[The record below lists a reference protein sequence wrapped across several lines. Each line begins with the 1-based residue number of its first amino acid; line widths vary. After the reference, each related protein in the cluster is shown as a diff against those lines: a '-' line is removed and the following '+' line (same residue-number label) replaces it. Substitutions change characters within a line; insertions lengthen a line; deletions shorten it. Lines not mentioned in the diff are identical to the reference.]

1 MLSLS
6 LRVLP
11 AAIVCLV
18 GALSGDAA
26 EAADA
31 AHGQDVFL
39 TECADC
45 HSMTV
50 GRAKKG
56 PSLAGIIGRK
66 AGTSPEFG
74 QFSAAMQGSGITWT
88 PDRLT
93 AYLRN
98 PRGAVPGGTMKY
110 DGLADDKAVADLI
123 AFLAKPK

>member
-1 MLSLS
+1 MQSLS

-18 GALSGDAA
+18 GVLSGDVA

-56 PSLAGIIGRK
+56 PSLAGVVGRK

-88 PDRLT
+88 PERLT
-93 AYLRN
+93 TYLRD
-98 PRGAVPGGTMKY
+98 PRRAVPGGTMKY
-110 DGLADDKAVADLI
+110 DGLADDKAVADLV
-123 AFLAKPK
+123 AFLAKSK

>member
-6 LRVLP
+6 PRAFP
-11 AAIVCLV
+11 TAIACLV
-18 GALSGDAA
+18 VALSGGAA
-26 EAADA
+26 VAADA

-56 PSLAGIIGRK
+56 PSLAGIVGRK

-74 QFSAAMQGSGITWT
+74 QFSSALQGSGITWT
-88 PDRLT
+88 PDRLA

-98 PRGAVPGGTMKY
+98 PRAAVPGGTMKY

-123 AFLAKPK
+123 AFLGKTK